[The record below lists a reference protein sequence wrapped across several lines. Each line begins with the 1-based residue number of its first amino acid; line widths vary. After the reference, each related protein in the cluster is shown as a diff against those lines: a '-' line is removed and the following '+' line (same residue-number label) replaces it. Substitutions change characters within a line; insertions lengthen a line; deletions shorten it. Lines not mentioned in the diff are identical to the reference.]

1 MEFIG
6 SGVLELACA
15 SLQEITVK
23 FSGIFQAGHKKLTTY
38 VRYNDNR
45 FIRKRV
51 SILGCN
57 SICQI
62 IVQLQPYVGYRYK
75 SLAKVNKIIL

>member
-23 FSGIFQAGHKKLTTY
+23 FSGIFQAGHKKLHMSGIMTI
-38 VRYNDNR
+38 DL
-45 FIRKRV
+45 
-51 SILGCN
+51 LG
-57 SICQI
+57 
-62 IVQLQPYVGYRYK
+62 K
-75 SLAKVNKIIL
+75 ELAY

>member
-23 FSGIFQAGHKKLTTY
+23 FSGIFQAGHEKLTTY
-38 VRYNDNR
+38 VRFNDNR
-45 FIRKRV
+45 FTRKRV

-62 IVQLQPYVGYRYK
+62 RV
-75 SLAKVNKIIL
+75 